1 MTMVEK
7 IDGLANL
14 DEEQIANDAAAL

>member
-14 DEEQIANDAAAL
+14 DEEQIANDDAAL